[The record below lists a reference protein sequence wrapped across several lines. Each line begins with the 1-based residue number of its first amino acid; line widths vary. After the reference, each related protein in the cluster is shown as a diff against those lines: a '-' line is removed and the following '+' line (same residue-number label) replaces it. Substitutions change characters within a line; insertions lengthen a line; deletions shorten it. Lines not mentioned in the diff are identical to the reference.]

1 MKLHAHALMEMGHD
15 LKFSLKGA
23 DIFTRFRGAFKWR
36 YGPHGYALC
45 VCMNLEIHS
54 VTILAQGNQ

>member
-23 DIFTRFRGAFKWR
+23 AFFTCFRGAFKSR
-36 YGPHGYALC
+36 YGPHGYAAC
-45 VCMNLEIHS
+45 VYIYIIRELDRVSFAI
-54 VTILAQGNQ
+54 V